1 MPTDVIQW
9 FPGHMAKTRRL
20 IKECLPEVD
29 IVIQLLDA
37 RIPYSSANPEIKQIV
52 GSKPML
58 TVLNKSSLAD
68 SEASRI
74 WTEYFKRDGNGCI
87 CCDCIDK
94 SGIKALKSE
103 INKRLAEKLQKYED
117 KGMSGR
123 HVRAMVIGIPN
134 VGKSTLINTLA
145 GAKKAKAENRP
156 GVTLKKQ
163 WISTDIGIDLLDM
176 PGVLWPKFEQRRVG
190 ENLCITGAVKDDVVE
205 LHAVAASLCDRLK
218 EYYPQLLIA
227 RYKLSEEA
235 ISGSGADI
243 LTNICKKRGYL
254 LKGGEL
260 DYERGANAVI
270 DEYRA
275 GKIGR
280 ITLERP

>member
-1 MPTDVIQW
+1 
-9 FPGHMAKTRRL
+9 MAKTRRL

-29 IVIQLLDA
+29 IVLQLLDA

-52 GSKPML
+52 GSKPMI
-58 TVLNKSSLAD
+58 TVLNKASLAD
-68 SEASRI
+68 PEASRL
-74 WTEYFKRDGNGCI
+74 WKEHFKSVGDGCI
-87 CCDCIDK
+87 CCDCVDK
-94 SGIKALKSE
+94 AGMGALKAE
-103 INKRLAEKLQKYED
+103 INKRLGDKLKKYED
-117 KGMSGR
+117 KGMGGR
-123 HVRAMVIGIPN
+123 HVRAMVTGRPN

-163 WISTDIGIDLLDM
+163 WISTNIGIDLLDM

-205 LHAVAASLCDRLK
+205 LHAVAAALCERLK
-218 EYYPQLLIA
+218 EYYPELLMS
-227 RYKLSEEA
+227 RYKLDE
-235 ISGSGADI
+235 SGIDGTGADI
-243 LTNICKKRGYL
+243 LINICKKRGYL
-254 LKGGEL
+254 LRGGEL
-260 DYERGANAVI
+260 DLERGANAVT